1 MLIVEPSLLD
11 LAAEV
16 LRVCRAQHLRLATA
30 ESCTGGLIAGCL
42 TAVAGSSIVFDRG
55 FVTYSNVAKTA
66 ELGVSAEL
74 LAKRGAVDEAVA
86 RAMAEG
92 ALAAAGA
99 DVSVAVTGIAGPD
112 GGGPGKPVGLV
123 HFAAARSGAETLHE
137 RHVFAGDRQQV
148 RAATVE
154 TALRLLA
161 RRVASVVK
169 WSQRKRRTGAL
180 RPRRWV
186 GGNRPLR
193 LAGARAWL
201 LERLATQPDLTLR
214 AIQGELAGSR
224 HAGEPEGDLELPS
237 GGAADVQKKAC
248 TPPSRTAPT
257 WRAGGRNGRSIRAG
271 LTPDVWSS
279 STRPGRRPT

>member
-161 RRVASVVK
+161 RRVA
-169 WSQRKRRTGAL
+169 
-180 RPRRWV
+180 
-186 GGNRPLR
+186 
-193 LAGARAWL
+193 
-201 LERLATQPDLTLR
+201 
-214 AIQGELAGSR
+214 
-224 HAGEPEGDLELPS
+224 
-237 GGAADVQKKAC
+237 
-248 TPPSRTAPT
+248 
-257 WRAGGRNGRSIRAG
+257 
-271 LTPDVWSS
+271 
-279 STRPGRRPT
+279 

>member
-112 GGGPGKPVGLV
+112 GSGPGKPVGLV

-161 RRVASVVK
+161 RRVA
-169 WSQRKRRTGAL
+169 
-180 RPRRWV
+180 
-186 GGNRPLR
+186 
-193 LAGARAWL
+193 
-201 LERLATQPDLTLR
+201 
-214 AIQGELAGSR
+214 
-224 HAGEPEGDLELPS
+224 
-237 GGAADVQKKAC
+237 
-248 TPPSRTAPT
+248 
-257 WRAGGRNGRSIRAG
+257 
-271 LTPDVWSS
+271 
-279 STRPGRRPT
+279 